1 MRILILFLIALFFAI
16 GGCAKAPPPPEPS
29 LPTTATI
36 KDIME
41 SMVDPSADFLF
52 ESIVTVADEKGITE
66 KAPETD
72 EEWHEVRDRAITLV
86 EAPNLIVM
94 EGRMVARPG
103 AKAEEPRVELEPGQI
118 QKLINADRPRFID
131 RAKALQDAATVAL
144 SAIDHKDKKALFEA
158 LTEIDKACENC
169 HLEYWYPNDK
179 QSTK

>member
-1 MRILILFLIALFFAI
+1 MRILIFFLIAVLPAI
-16 GGCAKAPPPPEPS
+16 GGCAKTAPTEPS
-29 LPTTATI
+29 LPKTATI

-52 ESIVTVADEKGITE
+52 ESIVTIADEKGITE

-72 EEWHEVRDRAITLV
+72 EEWHEARDRAITLV

-103 AKAEEPRVELEPGQI
+103 EKADEPRVELEPGQI
-118 QKLINADRPRFID
+118 QKLIDADRPHFID